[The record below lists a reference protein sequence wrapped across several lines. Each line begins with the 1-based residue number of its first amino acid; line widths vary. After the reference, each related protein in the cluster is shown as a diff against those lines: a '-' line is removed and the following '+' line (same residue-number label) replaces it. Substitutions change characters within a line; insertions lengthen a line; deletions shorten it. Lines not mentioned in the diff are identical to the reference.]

1 MRSCVIT
8 KEKLPKNEL
17 LRIVRDPNGMV
28 IVDTTGKINGRGAYI
43 KKDKEVLD
51 KAKKS
56 GYEYVEEFKRPNKIL
71 KKINPDGLSI
81 ISIVTLKTYS
91 GIDIVSSSLRLQ
103 FKDTIIQ
110 TILNNG
116 TTTYPFLD
124 KDDNVYTE
132 INNNS
137 LLNINI
143 PKYEDM
149 IKLSKKLA
157 CEMTEFKEIEW
168 LFTLDDNKIEL
179 LGCGMWNNYIFAQK
193 QIYLNNKNG
202 LYSYYKTKRF

>member
-1 MRSCVIT
+1 MNLSDFRS
-8 KEKLPKNEL
+8 PAF
-17 LRIVRDPNGMV
+17 M
-28 IVDTTGKINGRGAYI
+28 
-43 KKDKEVLD
+43 LD

-56 GYEYVEEFKRPNKIL
+56 GYEYVEEFKRQNKVFN
-71 KKINPDGLSI
+71 KINPDGLSI

-132 INNNS
+132 LNNNS
-137 LLNINI
+137 LLNNILNDEVFKCLNDLDISDYINI
-143 PKYEDM
+143 SD
-149 IKLSKKLA
+149 
-157 CEMTEFKEIEW
+157 TEIEF
-168 LFTLDDNKIEL
+168 L
-179 LGCGMWNNYIFAQK
+179 NNYRD
-193 QIYLNNKNG
+193 G
-202 LYSYYKTKRF
+202 LYDKI